1 MAIIGNI
8 PYFQTNPHA
17 ESKFNT
23 HKLPYGTPVVARG
36 FFLSARCVSEN
47 GSSAPKGVGRLE
59 TLTVVYGM
67 GHASFRQTH
76 GSEHIF
82 DLWNVDLGLMMS
94 HVYLSRFARSEMSI
108 KLRRFVIFHVLYICD
123 YIWR

>member
-1 MAIIGNI
+1 MVAFS
-8 PYFQTNPHA
+8 YFHCLFGRHYRPCVSGLADTTEHASLVSPFDALEEIRVHTHCCQDIHA

-59 TLTVVYGM
+59 TLTSV
-67 GHASFRQTH
+67 
-76 GSEHIF
+76 
-82 DLWNVDLGLMMS
+82 WNGPCE
-94 HVYLSRFARSEMSI
+94 F
-108 KLRRFVIFHVLYICD
+108 
-123 YIWR
+123 